1 MNPRFPA
8 SIYKQEEN
16 PKMKKKILV
25 LLLALCML
33 AGLLS
38 GCGQTAAQTSEP
50 PAEESPAPTEDAAET
65 STPETREFTD
75 STGRTVTVPY
85 EVTKVAISGPLTQVY
100 AIPLV
105 GDLMVGVSNY
115 IAEDIALY
123 LPDYISELPEL
134 GQLYGGKGEMD
145 LEALLAADPDVV
157 IDVGDTKD
165 GIAEDMDSLTEQT
178 GIPFVHIDATVETAP
193 EAYRMLGELTGKT
206 EKAEELATW
215 CEETYAMMTDMMAKV
230 DADGARKSLLY
241 CLGDKGLNVI
251 AKGSYHAE
259 TINLMS
265 DNLADLPEV
274 VSSGNGNEVDLE
286 QIMVWNPDVIIF
298 APDTIYDTVSSDT
311 AWQQLTAIS
320 SGNYYKTPYGPY
332 GWLSSPPSVQR
343 YLGMLWLGALLYP
356 DYCEYDLQTEIT
368 EYYKLFYECDLT
380 QEMYD
385 NLMVGA
391 MPAE

>member
-1 MNPRFPA
+1 
-8 SIYKQEEN
+8 
-16 PKMKKKILV
+16 MKRKIFALLLV
-25 LLLALCML
+25 LCLL

-38 GCGQTAAQTSEP
+38 GCGQAAPAASEP
-50 PAEESPAPTEDAAET
+50 PAEESQ
-65 STPETREFTD
+65 TPETREFTD

-123 LPDYISELPEL
+123 LPEYISTLPEL

-178 GIPFVHIDATVETAP
+178 GIPFVHIDASVVGAP
-193 EAYRMLGELTGKT
+193 EAYRMLGELTGQT
-206 EKAEELATW
+206 EKAEELASW
-215 CEETYAMMTDMMAKV
+215 CEDTYAMMTAMMEKV
-230 DADGARKSLLY
+230 DADGARKSVLY

-259 TINLMS
+259 TVNLMTN
-265 DNLADLPEV
+265 NLADLPEV
-274 VSSGNGNEVDLE
+274 VSSGLGNEVDME
-286 QIMVWNPDVIIF
+286 QLLVWNPDVIIF
-298 APDTIYDTVSSDT
+298 APDTIYDTVGENAT
-311 AWQQLTAIS
+311 WQQLDAIS

-356 DYCEYDLQTEIT
+356 DYCEYDLQAKVT
-368 EYYKLFYECDLT
+368 EYYELFYQCELT

-385 NLMVGA
+385 NLMAGA
-391 MPAE
+391 MPE

>member
-1 MNPRFPA
+1 
-8 SIYKQEEN
+8 
-16 PKMKKKILV
+16 MKRRILV
-25 LLLALCML
+25 LLLALCLL
-33 AGLLS
+33 AGLIS
-38 GCGQTAAQTSEP
+38 GCGQPAAETSEP
-50 PAEESPAPTEDAAET
+50 PAEDTAPATEPAAEET
-65 STPETREFTD
+65 TPETREFTD

-105 GDLMVGVSNY
+105 GELMVGVSNY

-123 LPDYISELPEL
+123 LPEYISTLPEL

-145 LEALLAADPDVV
+145 LEALLAAGPDVV

-193 EAYRMLGELTGKT
+193 EAYRMLGELTGQT

-251 AKGSYHAE
+251 AEGSYHAE
-259 TINLMS
+259 TINLLS
-265 DNLADLPEV
+265 DNLAKLPEV
-274 VSSGNGNEVDLE
+274 VSSGLGNEVDLE
-286 QIMVWNPDVIIF
+286 QILVWDPDVIIF
-298 APDTIYDTVSSDT
+298 APDTIYDTVATDT
-311 AWQQLTAIS
+311 AWQQLSAIS
-320 SGNYYKTPYGPY
+320 GGNYYKTPYGPY

-356 DYCEYDLQTEIT
+356 DCCEYDLQTEVT
-368 EYYKLFYECDLT
+368 EYYELFYQCELT

-385 NLMVGA
+385 NLMAGA
-391 MPAE
+391 MPEE

>member
-1 MNPRFPA
+1 
-8 SIYKQEEN
+8 
-16 PKMKKKILV
+16 MKRRILV
-25 LLLALCML
+25 LLLALCLL
-33 AGLLS
+33 AGLIS
-38 GCGQTAAQTSEP
+38 GCGQPTAETSEP
-50 PAEESPAPTEDAAET
+50 PAEDTAPATEPAAEET
-65 STPETREFTD
+65 TPETREFTD

-105 GDLMVGVSNY
+105 GELMVGVSNY

-123 LPDYISELPEL
+123 LPEYISTLPEL

-145 LEALLAADPDVV
+145 LEALLAAGPDVV

-178 GIPFVHIDATVETAP
+178 GIPFVHIDATVEAAP
-193 EAYRMLGELTGKT
+193 EAYRMLGELTGQT

-230 DADGARKSLLY
+230 DADGARESLLY

-251 AKGSYHAE
+251 AEGSYHAE
-259 TINLMS
+259 TINLLS
-265 DNLADLPEV
+265 DNLAKLPEV
-274 VSSGNGNEVDLE
+274 VSSGLGNEVDLE
-286 QIMVWNPDVIIF
+286 QILVWDPDVIIF
-298 APDTIYDTVSSDT
+298 APDTIYDTVATDT
-311 AWQQLTAIS
+311 AWQQLSAIS
-320 SGNYYKTPYGPY
+320 GGNYYKTPYGPY

-356 DYCEYDLQTEIT
+356 DYCEYDLQTEVT
-368 EYYKLFYECDLT
+368 EYYELFYQCELT

-385 NLMVGA
+385 NLMAGA
-391 MPAE
+391 MPEE